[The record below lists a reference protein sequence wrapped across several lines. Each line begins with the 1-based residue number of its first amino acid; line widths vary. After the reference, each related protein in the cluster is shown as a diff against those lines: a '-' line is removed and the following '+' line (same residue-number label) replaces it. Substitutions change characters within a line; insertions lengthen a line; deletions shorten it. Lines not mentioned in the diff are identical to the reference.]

1 MLTWAAW
8 GLILDIM
15 GVLLIAATTIGVGV
29 ESSYSYLA
37 LRRGISRSRIAFR
50 TKLLGW
56 GLLLVGFGVQFVGEF
71 YSR

>member
-29 ESSYSYLA
+29 ESSYLV
-37 LRRGISRSRIAFR
+37 LRRGISRPRIAFG

-56 GLLLVGFGVQFVGEF
+56 ALLLVGFAVQFVGEF